1 MVFTGKV
8 KFYIS
13 AFDKESTES
22 FFISART
29 YREAVEKITD
39 VYAGEEEADVQSITL
54 SVFSPEDFII
64 FEENDEELFKQAIEA
79 AEKSVFW
86 QVGGS

>member
-1 MVFTGKV
+1 MIFTGKV

-22 FFISART
+22 FFISARN
-29 YREAVEKITD
+29 YSEAMGKITE
-39 VYAGEEEADVQSITL
+39 VYGEEEGSVLSVTL

-79 AEKSVFW
+79 TKKSVFW
-86 QVGGS
+86 